1 MKSPEDRDST
11 LLQMSVFEDM
21 ANIIAELIK
30 RVKRNEKA
38 NKYGF

>member
-11 LLQMSVFEDM
+11 LLQMSVFEGM